1 MILLLDN
8 TESVLDP
15 QGTDALEIYTLVD
28 ELSRFNNICLGVTSR
43 ISTIPLNCKRLI
55 IPTLSMESACDI
67 FYRIYNGGG
76 RSNVVS
82 DLVRQLDFHA
92 LSITLLATAA
102 SHNMWGY
109 DRLWKEWEER
119 RAQVLRTDFN
129 ESLAAAIELSL
140 TSPTFHKLGF
150 DARELLR
157 VVAFFPQGIDENNLD
172 WLFPSISNRRNI
184 FDKFC
189 VLSLTSRSNGF
200 ITMLAPIGDYLSPR
214 YNSYG
219 MRIDCWASTRKG

>member
-109 DRLWKEWEER
+109 DRLEGMGG
-119 RAQVLRTDFN
+119 T
-129 ESLAAAIELSL
+129 ESAGA
-140 TSPTFHKLGF
+140 PYGF
-150 DARELLR
+150 QRELGGSHRIITHLSNIPLAR
-157 VVAFFPQGIDENNLD
+157 SRRPRATQSRCFLPPRHRREQPRLVI
-172 WLFPSISNRRNI
+172 SIH
-184 FDKFC
+184 
-189 VLSLTSRSNGF
+189 L
-200 ITMLAPIGDYLSPR
+200 
-214 YNSYG
+214 
-219 MRIDCWASTRKG
+219 